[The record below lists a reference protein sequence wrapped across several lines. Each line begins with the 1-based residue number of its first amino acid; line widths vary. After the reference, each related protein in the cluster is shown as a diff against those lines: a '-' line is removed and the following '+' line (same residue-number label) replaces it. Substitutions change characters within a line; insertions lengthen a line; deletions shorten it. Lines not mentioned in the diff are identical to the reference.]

1 MANDTPRTPTS
12 SNVGRAGTQQPATT
26 PQPQI
31 TAEGLMGMIEQLQ
44 EHIHQLEKEK
54 ETRDGQ
60 LNNLNSRLEN
70 LNGRLTVKSVKIR
83 PPEPFNGNRSKLRA
97 FLTQLDMYIQMNREK
112 LANEADKVLFAT
124 TYLTGPA
131 FDWFEPFVRDYQ
143 EHTEKLRDDETKAI
157 FASYAE
163 FKKRLE
169 RTFGDIDKERNAER
183 QLWRLRQ
190 TGSVGE
196 YASRFQQII
205 SHLNWDEDMNIA
217 RFEEGLK
224 PEVQERLIWMERPDT
239 LSKMIEQAVKIDNK
253 LYDFNMRRKER
264 NNWNSF
270 GNRRTTS
277 YRANDRRPAQPRSQG
292 YADPYGPQ
300 PMELDATQQSTLS
313 NEEGERRR
321 KERLCFRCGKPGHM
335 SKDCKQ
341 QPRKGKNEKQLRA
354 TKELSATTDRGGY
367 DTTGTIKPRKR
378 TNELS
383 AVRSNERLRKLYKEC
398 TSLSDEEIEQEL
410 KAESSADTEYPEIDW
425 CAVEAK
431 ELAATN
437 SDQENAVWTDG
448 SNQARAWTKPSPME
462 PAQEDYPAIDYT
474 AIDPLDEEYGTQ
486 WEGPDPS
493 REVPHETPEIPQDD
507 SPRNDEEADQ
517 KVAQILAELQQR
529 QEADRLS
536 QAILEKIKQGV
547 RGCVHWNLD
556 CWQQKVETW
565 EEHVIKCDQHPVY
578 CPQCGRRNID
588 YQEALK
594 KVSSK
599 KPTGSFHHPCDY
611 DWCICQHYRGH
622 RRHRQVPW
630 LVCYSRDCNAHY
642 DNKYIANYWPEPPR
656 VVQENG
662 KTCPC
667 WRPDCSCIGY
677 RQHPHHRMMHWT
689 SCWEDQCTTHY
700 AAKVNG
706 GHFPDKLRRMKEP
719 CWERKYLA
727 ASTQHGQHLKLVAYI
742 LNQRAEVMVDSGATG
757 NYMHPRFKDQLK
769 ILGIKKAQ
777 PEPISGLNG
786 ENLGTHLL
794 TDESGPVTMV
804 VMGHVERIN
813 FDIIPLGRYDVVL
826 GIPWLRNHNPRI
838 NWKTGSLRFTNC
850 NCPRQD
856 RVQGETGTS
865 RRPRARKSIEA
876 DAKRFGGKPNE
887 QQRQEAAITTT
898 VLAAVAPLQRQLL
911 VDQMGWAP
919 MDDNEYVIT
928 LFPEEVPES
937 SADEGHRFEG
947 SRELAATSTD
957 QISLPEE
964 HEQYRELFE
973 QPTQYAL
980 PAHGKHDHQIP
991 IQEGKSPACK
1001 KLYQMSEEES
1011 TTLKEYIDEQLRLGK
1026 IRPSTSPAGHGVLFV
1041 PKKDGSLR
1049 LCVDYRPLNAITIKD
1064 RYPLPLIHEIQDRIR
1079 GAKWFTKL
1087 DITDAYNHIRI
1098 AEGEEWKTAFR
1109 TKYGHFEYLVMP
1121 FGLTNAPASFQRF
1134 INEVLQEYLDLFVIA
1149 YLDDILI
1156 FSKEKEEHVEH
1167 VNKVL
1172 EKLQKASI
1180 KLKLKKCEFH
1190 VQETEFLGHW
1200 ISTEGIHM
1208 DQNKVQAI
1216 RDWPQPKNVKEVQQ
1230 FIGLV
1235 NYYRRFITGYAG
1247 ILHPLF
1253 ALLKKGK
1260 EFDWTKECEE
1270 AFIGIKKK
1278 VTKAPVLVQH
1288 DAEKETTIET
1298 DASDYAIGMRMTQ
1311 PGPDGKPRAVAFHS
1325 RKLIQAELNYDI
1337 HDKELLAIVV
1347 AFKVWR
1353 VYLEGAQHTIIVK
1366 TDHKN
1371 LTFFTTT
1378 KELTR
1383 RQARW
1388 AETLSQYDFKIVHC
1402 KGTENGQADALS
1414 RRPDYELQGKT
1425 VEPAILRQN
1434 SDGSLIYN
1442 HQVLAATIELTED
1455 PLIQKII
1462 KATKTDKIIQEM
1474 LENSADNENL
1484 STDER
1489 GLVYLRNLIYIPEP
1503 MRTEIIARHHDD
1515 PMHGH
1520 MGTEKTAEAISR
1532 NYYFPNMRRKVQ
1544 GYIQQCETCIRD
1556 KPARH
1561 QPYGKLQS
1569 PEAPKRPWEWITI
1582 DFVGPLPESKR
1593 YNYLM
1598 VVTDRLTKFIHLIPT
1613 TTNMTASQLATL
1625 LMGHVIVNHGMPQY
1639 ITSDRDK
1646 LFTSKF
1652 WQSLTDLMGIEQR
1665 LTTAYHPQANGQT
1678 ERTNQTIEQYLRHYV
1693 NYQQDD
1699 WVTYLPMAQFAY
1711 NNAIHST
1718 TGETPF
1724 FANYGYNPTLLGE
1737 PRNQVPTAEDAEDVI
1752 RTIDYLRTQLSRDI
1766 EFMNLRMAIYYD
1778 KKHGSAPDLK
1788 RGEKVYLLRR
1798 NIKTKRPSQKLD
1810 HQKIGPFVIDEKL
1823 GPVNYRLRLPKS
1835 MSKIHPVFHI
1845 SLLEPAPKNA
1855 KIAENVEIDD
1865 DTELEYE
1872 VEQILDHKRVSGKPY
1887 YLVKW
1892 KGYDTSENTWE
1903 PIENLTGCHQL
1914 VQQYHRAFQGST
1926 KRKGHAASGSD

>member
-1 MANDTPRTPTS
+1 LTSNIMAGNAPQTPTS
-12 SNVGRAGTQQPATT
+12 SNVGRAGTQQQAAAA
-26 PQPQI
+26 QPQVS
-31 TAEGLMGMIEQLQ
+31 AEGLMGMIEQLQ
-44 EHIHQLEKEK
+44 EHIQ
-54 ETRDGQ
+54 
-60 LNNLNSRLEN
+60 RLE
-70 LNGRLTVKSVKIR
+70 GRLAVKSVKIR
-83 PPEPFNGNRSKLRA
+83 PPEPFNGTRSKLRG

-112 LANEADKVLFAT
+112 LVNEADKVLFAT

-143 EHTEKLRDDETKAI
+143 EHTEDLQDDETKDI
-157 FASYAE
+157 FASYAK

-169 RTFGDIDKERNAER
+169 GTFGDVDKARNAER
-183 QLWRLRQ
+183 QLWRLKQ
-190 TGSVGE
+190 VGSVGD
-196 YASRFQQII
+196 YASKFQQII
-205 SHLNWDEDMNIA
+205 SHLDWDEDMNIA
-217 RFEEGLK
+217 KFEEGLK
-224 PEVQERLIWMERPDT
+224 PEIQEKLIWMERPAT
-239 LSKMIEQAVKIDNK
+239 LGKMIEQAVKIDNK
-253 LYDFNMRRKER
+253 LQDFHMRRKER
-264 NNWNSF
+264 SNWSSF
-270 GNRRTTS
+270 YNKRTAN
-277 YRANDRRPAQPRSQG
+277 YRSNDKRPAQPRNQG

-300 PMELDATQQSTLS
+300 PMELDATQQSALS
-313 NEEGERRR
+313 NEERERRR
-321 KERLCFRCGKPGHM
+321 KERLCFRCGKSGHM

-341 QPRKGKNEKQLRA
+341 QPRKGKHEKQLRA
-354 TKELSATTDRGGY
+354 TKELSATMDRGAY
-367 DTTGTIKPRKR
+367 DTTGIVKPRRR

-383 AVRSNERLRKLYKEC
+383 VTRSNERLRKLYREC
-398 TSLSDEEIEQEL
+398 TSLSNEEIEQEL
-410 KAESSADTEYPEIDW
+410 KMESFTDTEYPEIDW
-425 CAVEAK
+425 CTADAK

-437 SDQENAVWTDG
+437 SDDENAVWTDG
-448 SNQARAWTKPSPME
+448 SNQARAWEKPSPIE
-462 PAQEDYPAIDYT
+462 PAQVDYPAIDYR

-493 REVPHETPEIPQDD
+493 REVPHEAPEIPRDD
-507 SPRNDEEADQ
+507 SPRNDIEADQ
-517 KVAQILAELQQR
+517 RVAQILAELQQQ
-529 QEADRLS
+529 QETDRLN
-536 QAILEKIKQGV
+536 QAILKEIEQRV
-547 RGCVHWNLD
+547 HGCVHWSLD
-556 CWQQKVETW
+556 CWYQKKERW
-565 EEHVIKCDQHPVY
+565 EEHVTKCGRHPVY
-578 CPQCGRRNID
+578 CQQCGRQNVD
-588 YQEALK
+588 YHEALK
-594 KVSSK
+594 KVSGK
-599 KPTGSFHHPCDY
+599 KPTGSFHHPCNY

-622 RRHRQVPW
+622 RKHRQVPW
-630 LVCYSRDCNAHY
+630 IVCYSRDCRTHY

-656 VVQENG
+656 IVQENG
-662 KTCPC
+662 NTCPC

-677 RQHPHHRMMHWT
+677 RRHPHHQTMHWT
-689 SCWEDQCTTHY
+689 SCWEDQCTIHY
-700 AAKVNG
+700 AAKMNG
-706 GHFPDKLRRMKEP
+706 GYFPDKLSRMREP
-719 CWERKYLA
+719 RWEEKYLA
-727 ASTQHGQHLKLVAYI
+727 ASTQQGQHLKLVACI
-742 LNQRAEVMVDSGATG
+742 LGQSTAVMVDSGATG

-777 PEPISGLNG
+777 PEPILGLNG

-794 TDESGPVTMV
+794 TNESGPVTMI
-804 VMGHVERIN
+804 VMGHIEQIN
-813 FDIIPLGRYDVVL
+813 FDIVPLGRYDVVL

-838 NWKTGSLRFTNC
+838 NWKTGSLQFTNC

-856 RVQGETGTS
+856 RAQGKAGTL
-865 RRPRARKSIEA
+865 RRTRQKGKNEF
-876 DAKRFGGKPNE
+876 DAKRLRGKPNMQKKE
-887 QQRQEAAITTT
+887 TTTTTT

-919 MDDNEYVIT
+919 KDDDEYVTT
-928 LFPEEVPES
+928 LLPEEVPES
-937 SADEGHRFEG
+937 STDEGHRSEG

-964 HEQYRELFE
+964 HEQYRELFK
-973 QPTQYAL
+973 QSAQCTL
-980 PAHGKHDHQIP
+980 PAHGKHDHHIP
-991 IQEGKSPACK
+991 IQEGKTIACK
-1001 KLYQMSEEES
+1001 KLYQMSEKES
-1011 TTLKEYIDEQLRLGK
+1011 AALKTYIDEQLSLGK

-1041 PKKDGSLR
+1041 PKKDGGLR

-1098 AEGEEWKTAFR
+1098 ADGEEWKTAFR

-1121 FGLTNAPASFQRF
+1121 FGLTNAPPSFQRF
-1134 INEVLQEYLDLFVIA
+1134 IDEVLRKYLHLFVIA
-1149 YLDDILI
+1149 YLDDILV
-1156 FSKEKEEHVEH
+1156 FSEDKNEHVEH

-1172 EKLQKASI
+1172 KELQENNI
-1180 KLKLKKCEFH
+1180 RLKLSKCEFH

-1200 ISTEGIHM
+1200 ISTSGIHVE
-1208 DQNKVQAI
+1208 QNKVRAI
-1216 RDWPQPKNVKEVQQ
+1216 RDWPQPRNLKELQQ
-1230 FIGLV
+1230 FIGLI
-1235 NYYRRFITGYAG
+1235 NYYRRFITGYAKVMQ
-1247 ILHPLF
+1247 PLF
-1253 ALLKKGK
+1253 ALLKKEAKFEWQG
-1260 EFDWTKECEE
+1260 EQEE
-1270 AFIGIKKK
+1270 AFEEVKHRI
-1278 VTKAPVLVQH
+1278 TDAPILVQH
-1288 DAEKETTIET
+1288 DPEKETTIET

-1311 PGPDGKPRAVAFHS
+1311 PGPDGKPRTVAFHS

-1353 VYLEGAQHTIIVK
+1353 VYLEGAKYTITVK

-1425 VEPAILRQN
+1425 VEPAVLRQN
-1434 SDGSLIYN
+1434 EDGSLTYN
-1442 HQVLAATIELTED
+1442 HQILAATIELMED
-1455 PLIQKII
+1455 PLIQRIAE
-1462 KATKTDKIIQEM
+1462 ATKTDRIIQEM

-1484 STDER
+1484 TTDDR
-1489 GLVYLRNLIYIPEP
+1489 GLIYLRSLIYIPEC
-1503 MRTEIIARHHDD
+1503 MRTEIIAKHHDD

-1520 MGTEKTAEAISR
+1520 MGAEKTAEAISR

-1544 GYIQQCETCIRD
+1544 GYIHQCETCIRD

-1569 PEAPKRPWEWITI
+1569 PEVPTKPWEWITI
-1582 DFVGPLPESKR
+1582 DFVGPLPKSKG
-1593 YNYLM
+1593 YDYLM
-1598 VVTDRLTKFIHLIPT
+1598 TVTDRLTKFIHLVPT
-1613 TTNMTASQLATL
+1613 TTNMTASQLAGL
-1625 LMGHVIVNHGMPQY
+1625 LMGHVIVSHGMPRY

-1652 WQSLTDLMGIEQR
+1652 WKSLTDLMGIEQR

-1678 ERTNQTIEQYLRHYV
+1678 ERTNQTVEQYLRHYV

-1699 WVTYLPMAQFAY
+1699 WVVYLPMAQFAY
-1711 NNAIHST
+1711 NNAVHST

-1737 PRNQVPTAEDAEDVI
+1737 PRNKEPTAEQAKEMVDTVH
-1752 RTIDYLRTQLSRDI
+1752 YMRTQLARDI
-1766 EFMNLRMAIYYD
+1766 EFMNFRMAIYYD
-1778 KKHGSAPDLK
+1778 KRHGSAPDLK
-1788 RGEKVYLLRR
+1788 KGEKVYLLRR

-1810 HQKIGPFVIDEKL
+1810 HQKIGPFTIEEKL
-1823 GPVNYRLRLPKS
+1823 GPVNYKLRLPKS

-1855 KIAENVEIDD
+1855 MIAEDVEIDD
-1865 DTELEYE
+1865 DTEQEYE
-1872 VEQILDHKRVSGKPY
+1872 VERILNDKRVSGKPY

-1914 VQQYHRAFQGST
+1914 VQRYHQVIRGST
-1926 KRKGHAASGSD
+1926 RRKGHATSGSE

>member
-1 MANDTPRTPTS
+1 
-12 SNVGRAGTQQPATT
+12 
-26 PQPQI
+26 
-31 TAEGLMGMIEQLQ
+31 
-44 EHIHQLEKEK
+44 
-54 ETRDGQ
+54 
-60 LNNLNSRLEN
+60 
-70 LNGRLTVKSVKIR
+70 
-83 PPEPFNGNRSKLRA
+83 
-97 FLTQLDMYIQMNREK
+97 
-112 LANEADKVLFAT
+112 
-124 TYLTGPA
+124 
-131 FDWFEPFVRDYQ
+131 
-143 EHTEKLRDDETKAI
+143 
-157 FASYAE
+157 
-163 FKKRLE
+163 
-169 RTFGDIDKERNAER
+169 
-183 QLWRLRQ
+183 
-190 TGSVGE
+190 
-196 YASRFQQII
+196 
-205 SHLNWDEDMNIA
+205 
-217 RFEEGLK
+217 
-224 PEVQERLIWMERPDT
+224 
-239 LSKMIEQAVKIDNK
+239 
-253 LYDFNMRRKER
+253 
-264 NNWNSF
+264 
-270 GNRRTTS
+270 
-277 YRANDRRPAQPRSQG
+277 
-292 YADPYGPQ
+292 
-300 PMELDATQQSTLS
+300 
-313 NEEGERRR
+313 
-321 KERLCFRCGKPGHM
+321 
-335 SKDCKQ
+335 
-341 QPRKGKNEKQLRA
+341 
-354 TKELSATTDRGGY
+354 
-367 DTTGTIKPRKR
+367 
-378 TNELS
+378 
-383 AVRSNERLRKLYKEC
+383 
-398 TSLSDEEIEQEL
+398 
-410 KAESSADTEYPEIDW
+410 
-425 CAVEAK
+425 
-431 ELAATN
+431 
-437 SDQENAVWTDG
+437 
-448 SNQARAWTKPSPME
+448 
-462 PAQEDYPAIDYT
+462 
-474 AIDPLDEEYGTQ
+474 
-486 WEGPDPS
+486 
-493 REVPHETPEIPQDD
+493 
-507 SPRNDEEADQ
+507 
-517 KVAQILAELQQR
+517 
-529 QEADRLS
+529 
-536 QAILEKIKQGV
+536 
-547 RGCVHWNLD
+547 
-556 CWQQKVETW
+556 
-565 EEHVIKCDQHPVY
+565 
-578 CPQCGRRNID
+578 
-588 YQEALK
+588 
-594 KVSSK
+594 
-599 KPTGSFHHPCDY
+599 
-611 DWCICQHYRGH
+611 
-622 RRHRQVPW
+622 
-630 LVCYSRDCNAHY
+630 
-642 DNKYIANYWPEPPR
+642 
-656 VVQENG
+656 
-662 KTCPC
+662 
-667 WRPDCSCIGY
+667 
-677 RQHPHHRMMHWT
+677 
-689 SCWEDQCTTHY
+689 
-700 AAKVNG
+700 
-706 GHFPDKLRRMKEP
+706 
-719 CWERKYLA
+719 
-727 ASTQHGQHLKLVAYI
+727 
-742 LNQRAEVMVDSGATG
+742 
-757 NYMHPRFKDQLK
+757 
-769 ILGIKKAQ
+769 
-777 PEPISGLNG
+777 
-786 ENLGTHLL
+786 
-794 TDESGPVTMV
+794 MV
-804 VMGHVERIN
+804 VMGHVERLN

-973 QPTQYAL
+973 QPTRYAL

-1001 KLYQMSEEES
+1001 KLYQMSEKES

-1489 GLVYLRNLIYIPEP
+1489 GL
-1503 MRTEIIARHHDD
+1503 
-1515 PMHGH
+1515 
-1520 MGTEKTAEAISR
+1520 
-1532 NYYFPNMRRKVQ
+1532 
-1544 GYIQQCETCIRD
+1544 
-1556 KPARH
+1556 
-1561 QPYGKLQS
+1561 
-1569 PEAPKRPWEWITI
+1569 
-1582 DFVGPLPESKR
+1582 
-1593 YNYLM
+1593 
-1598 VVTDRLTKFIHLIPT
+1598 
-1613 TTNMTASQLATL
+1613 
-1625 LMGHVIVNHGMPQY
+1625 
-1639 ITSDRDK
+1639 
-1646 LFTSKF
+1646 
-1652 WQSLTDLMGIEQR
+1652 
-1665 LTTAYHPQANGQT
+1665 
-1678 ERTNQTIEQYLRHYV
+1678 TIEQYLRHYV

-1737 PRNQVPTAEDAEDVI
+1737 PRNQVPTAKDAEDVI